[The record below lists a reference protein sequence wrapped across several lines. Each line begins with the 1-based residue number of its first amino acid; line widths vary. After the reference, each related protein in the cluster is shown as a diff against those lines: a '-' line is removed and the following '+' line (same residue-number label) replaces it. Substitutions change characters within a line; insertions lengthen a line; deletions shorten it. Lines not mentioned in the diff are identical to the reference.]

1 MARLLIGLLVA
12 FAQTVS
18 ATEVSLPPNTP
29 NFDLAD
35 LEQLDNESKAAKV
48 LWEEYQQAMTIAFD
62 LTQSFLAAD
71 RAYELK
77 VQAVNRFLQTWADND
92 NPFSDQDNEQVSAI
106 EAFLDNNIDSS
117 SLKKVPTQISGLQA
131 ALEDEL
137 ALSIEPECALI
148 FEHCLHQSF
157 IDLPPLDTGDQYV
170 RFEPLLV
177 MRDGYWF
184 AGGDAE
190 QTKRFSGLL
199 KSYLPNGQ
207 LSSQVSVK
215 NGLKHGPFTRW
226 YPTGELAAEGSYK
239 KGQLS
244 GTFQEWYE
252 NGKLRRATTMRKG
265 IRSKTETLWYE
276 EGVKKAEIGLSSSSD
291 VLNGRTQA
299 WFANGNLAFDG
310 RFSVGRVFREHL
322 LFYPDGKIAAKYKL
336 VSKGTCYQERMQD
349 SLRIQ
354 CPPQA
359 INLIKKIGSH
369 WDTKGQLR
377 WSSSQSKLTSWSEN
391 GAEMGII
398 KNGRDPLYG
407 LEQRTGL

>member
-1 MARLLIGLLVA
+1 MARLLIVLLVA

-48 LWEEYQQAMTIAFD
+48 MWEEYQQAMTIAFD

-71 RAYELK
+71 RTYELK

-92 NPFSDQDNEQVSAI
+92 NPFSDQDNEQVYAI

-131 ALEDEL
+131 TLEDEL

-226 YPTGELAAEGSYK
+226 YPNGELAAEGSYK

-322 LFYPDGKIAAKYKL
+322 LFYSDGNIAAKYKL
-336 VSKGTCYQERMQD
+336 VSKGACYQERMQD
-349 SLRIQ
+349 SLRTR
-354 CPPQA
+354 CPPQS
-359 INLIKKIGSH
+359 INLI
-369 WDTKGQLR
+369 
-377 WSSSQSKLTSWSEN
+377 
-391 GAEMGII
+391 
-398 KNGRDPLYG
+398 
-407 LEQRTGL
+407 